1 MQIVNAYCALGQFPQ
16 AYVANQNALYR
27 LSQMS
32 DEVFDRPDMPMTRRH
47 WEDWLR
53 WSNELKLLDK
63 PAGAGQ
69 SAAAAG

>member
-1 MQIVNAYCALGQFPQ
+1 M
-16 AYVANQNALYR
+16 ANQNALYR

-69 SAAAAG
+69 SAAAG